1 MAPEYIM
8 EGKVSHK
15 LDMFSFGVILLRA
28 IIGGMFKD
36 GPPRGIWV
44 SCCNTHHNIS
54 LLPFLGE
61 QSFSSARDAFFVL
74 LIFFQDNNQ
83 DVLWDTRKMTGLLD
97 PSLFHESQLEE
108 IKSCF
113 KIGLACV
120 DSDHN
125 KRPTIDEVV
134 RKLDKIKQNA
144 GTPENPSSMLRRL
157 NTLTSMGRRH

>member
-1 MAPEYIM
+1 M
-8 EGKVSHK
+8 
-15 LDMFSFGVILLRA
+15 R
-28 IIGGMFKD
+28 
-36 GPPRGIWV
+36 
-44 SCCNTHHNIS
+44 
-54 LLPFLGE
+54 
-61 QSFSSARDAFFVL
+61 
-74 LIFFQDNNQ
+74 
-83 DVLWDTRKMTGLLD
+83 DTRKMTGLLD